1 MRGDRPWK
9 ALSGNAKHTFTPHAR
24 GSTFGK
30 TLPESFSTVYPA
42 CAGID
47 LDGDKGFATGVS
59 LPRMRGDRPAH
70 GPRAEHLREFTPHA
84 RGSTAHRRAES
95 LGERVYPACA
105 GIDPSNVGT
114 ESAGARLPRMR
125 GDRPQL
131 LPSKG
136 SYYVVYPACAGIDL
150 DAVGEGLVG
159 EGLPRMRGDRPCC
172 KYSLY
177 VLFRFTP
184 HARGSTGCRM
194 CYDLHA
200 VVYPACAGIDP
211 ACSGLKNREPGLPRM
226 RGDRPAVNPLTRVT
240 KGFTPHARGST
251 SVPYYALLS
260 RCVYPACAGI
270 DLKASYSP

>member
-1 MRGDRPWK
+1 MRGDRPFKRWDRIRWS
-9 ALSGNAKHTFTPHAR
+9 AFTPHAR
-24 GSTFGK
+24 GSTP
-30 TLPESFSTVYPA
+30 TLAV
-42 CAGID
+42 
-47 LDGDKGFATGVS
+47 
-59 LPRMRGDRPAH
+59 
-70 GPRAEHLREFTPHA
+70 
-84 RGSTAHRRAES
+84 
-95 LGERVYPACA
+95 ER
-105 GIDPSNVGT
+105 
-114 ESAGARLPRMR
+114 
-125 GDRPQL
+125 QL
-131 LPSKG
+131 LR
-136 SYYVVYPACAGIDL
+136 
-150 DAVGEGLVG
+150 
-159 EGLPRMRGDRPCC
+159 GLPRMRGDRPCC

-270 DLKASYSP
+270 DPSELRGARTSRRLPRMSGDRPSNSPNVLLK

>member
-1 MRGDRPWK
+1 MGGLGPCGRSVYPACAGIDLETETIKTSPVGLPRMRGDRPWK

-47 LDGDKGFATGVS
+47 LLTVRVRNIFVS
-59 LPRMRGDRPAH
+59 LPRMRGDRPHTVGLNLWVSA
-70 GPRAEHLREFTPHA
+70 FTPHA
-84 RGSTAHRRAES
+84 RGSTPTLAV
-95 LGERVYPACA
+95 ER
-105 GIDPSNVGT
+105 
-114 ESAGARLPRMR
+114 
-125 GDRPQL
+125 QL
-131 LPSKG
+131 LR
-136 SYYVVYPACAGIDL
+136 
-150 DAVGEGLVG
+150 
-159 EGLPRMRGDRPCC
+159 GLPRMRGDRPCC

-251 SVPYYALLS
+251 PS
-260 RCVYPACAGI
+260 RRSLATSARVYPACAGI
-270 DLKASYSP
+270 DLGAVLRPVVTLCLPRMRGDRP